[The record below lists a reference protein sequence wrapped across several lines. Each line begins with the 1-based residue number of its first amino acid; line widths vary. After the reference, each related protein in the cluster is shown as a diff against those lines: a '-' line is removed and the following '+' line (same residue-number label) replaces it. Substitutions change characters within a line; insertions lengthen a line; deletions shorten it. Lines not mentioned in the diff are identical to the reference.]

1 MTVLKMI
8 PADADRIYLD
18 WQDKVGEALTRRNYA
33 RDYDVQDHKNS
44 EAIAKAEQEA
54 VVFHVKRILHVQGV
68 RRGEQDI
75 DKLVAAVTK
84 ATIATARRMKRE
96 EELVRYEWK
105 LKELKRKAAK
115 EGIEF
120 PEWEI

>member
-1 MTVLKMI
+1 MTVLKML

-18 WQDKVGEALTRRNYA
+18 WHDKVGEVLTRRNYA

-44 EAIAKAEQEA
+44 EAIAKAELEA
-54 VVFHVKRILHVQGV
+54 VVFHAKRVLYVNNV
-68 RRGEQDI
+68 RRGDEQI
-75 DKLVAAVTK
+75 DKVIAAVTK

-96 EELVRYEWK
+96 EELVRYERK
-105 LKELKRKAAK
+105 LKELKGKAEK
-115 EGIEF
+115 EGVEF